1 MPAGRKAKLNWT
13 RSLGQFTT
21 TIEGKFHRLGTDKT
35 EAEKQFRFLQVKHDM
50 DEPVASSPTFGE
62 VADAWLDHVEQSYDP
77 ERYRG
82 CKARINEFLAYL
94 GKDIKVR
101 DMRPRHVENWIN
113 EKPGVRTDGTRRLY
127 KAMILA
133 ALNWAASGRVR
144 MIAANPLRGKLALP
158 EGGSRGGEAIWT
170 PKIFK
175 IVTDNVNAR
184 FADFLRALAWTG
196 ARPSTVRK
204 IEAHHYRP
212 HLKVWD
218 VEDIYRG
225 RKSNRK
231 TVRRIWLSPQMVEMV
246 ERLNKEHPE
255 GPIFVNTKDRKY
267 SGDAVTMMLFKLKLR
282 LKKRKPPILLPEDL
296 TVYGLRHTFATQFI
310 VQHPDKLEYLRE
322 LLGHKDLKMIRKH
335 YGHLFDESAVL
346 HGVLS
351 DLKTL

>member
-1 MPAGRKAKLNWT
+1 MPAGRKPKLNWT

-21 TIEGKFHRLGTDKT
+21 TIEGKFHRLGTDRT
-35 EAEKQFRFLQVKHDM
+35 EAEQQFRFLQVKHDM
-50 DEPVASSPTFGE
+50 DELVAGSPTFGE
-62 VADAWLDHVEQSYDP
+62 VADAWLDHVQQSYDP
-77 ERYRG
+77 ERYRL
-82 CKARINEFLAYL
+82 CKARVNEFLAYL

-101 DMRPRHVENWIN
+101 DLRPRHVENWIK

-133 ALNWAASGRVR
+133 ALNWAASARVR
-144 MIAANPLRGKLALP
+144 MIAANPLRGKLDLP

-175 IVTDNVNAR
+175 IVTGNVNAR

-231 TVRRIWLSPQMVEMV
+231 TVRRIWLSPQMVELV

-255 GPIFVNTKDRKY
+255 GPIFVNTKDRPY
-267 SGDAVTMMLFKLKLR
+267 SGDTVTMMLFKLKLR
-282 LKKRKPPILLPEDL
+282 LKKRKPPILLPENL

-335 YGHLFDESAVL
+335 YGHLFDESAAL
-346 HGVLS
+346 HGVLN

>member
-35 EAEKQFRFLQVKHDM
+35 EAEKHFRFLQVKHDM